1 MRDPMETK
9 PPERYWLLLTCAFV
23 SVLGVSAL
31 FLWQGRAGFSLWDEG
46 FLWYCAQR
54 VTRV

>member
-46 FLWYCAQR
+46 FL
-54 VTRV
+54 